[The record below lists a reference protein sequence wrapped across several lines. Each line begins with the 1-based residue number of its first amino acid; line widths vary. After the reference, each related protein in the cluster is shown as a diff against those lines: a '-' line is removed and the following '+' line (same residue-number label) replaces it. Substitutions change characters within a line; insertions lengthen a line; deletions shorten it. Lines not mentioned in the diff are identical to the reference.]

1 MSDAANRGS
10 DRNKTQMFQSQTQS
24 TPGGESNAAEKAA
37 PPPTSLLANYPA
49 SDAAY
54 DELLTDDGRL
64 RPHFSKLIGALEEYS
79 GLELPRRADTCNRLV
94 HEQGITYNVYGDPR
108 GMERP
113 WQLDPIPFIIA
124 PEEWATLEAG
134 LVQRATLLNRILA
147 DCYGAQKLIHTHW
160 LSPALVFAQP
170 DFLRPCHGMR
180 VANDTYLNFYA
191 ADLARSPDGRWWV
204 ISDRTQIPTG
214 VGYAL
219 ANRLATSRILPEAF
233 RDNHV
238 HRLAGFFREVQNA
251 LSQLA
256 PRQQDKARVVMLTP
270 GPHNETYFEQA
281 YLARYLGYML
291 VEGQDL
297 TVRDNHVFL
306 KTLSGLERVD
316 VILRRVDDDFCDP
329 LELRNDSILGVPGL
343 VEAVRAGNVTMA
355 NALGSGVVQ
364 SPAFMSFLP
373 GLCEHILGE
382 PLQLPSVATWWC
394 GQETAREYVLE
405 HLDELV
411 LKPAFRSH
419 LRMPDP
425 DKPRTEEE
433 SAALRRHIEFDP
445 DLFVAQERVE
455 FSTAPAWDGRELVPK
470 PVGLRVF
477 LVATPDGYRVMPG
490 GLTRVSP
497 DSGGKFISMQRG
509 GSSKDTW
516 ITSAT
521 PVDEDTLLHA
531 PGKNLEL
538 RRTGNNLPSRL
549 ADNFFWLGRYSER
562 ADATARLLR
571 TSLQRFN
578 PERAGGALSIVVPL
592 LQTLQT
598 QGQLPGI
605 LDKPEL
611 RQNSEA
617 FEAELLGA
625 IFDPAR
631 VGSLRQI
638 ADRLQQ
644 LAMLVRDRTSNDMW
658 RVLSQLNERL
668 GGCDAS
674 SQSVAATPPSR
685 ELETKSLNLS
695 AQAGDEASP
704 SLFATGASPPRLV
717 MLSGDAVGVLNQTLI
732 GLAAFHG
739 LARENMTR
747 AQAWRFIDMGL
758 RLERAVYLCTL
769 LDATLQRPE
778 SENPSVLEAILE
790 VVDSSITFRS
800 RYNLL
805 ATVPAVFDLVL
816 LDDKNPRSVLFQI
829 NQLAKHFHH
838 LPQER
843 EDSPGS
849 GKNLLS
855 ECLARLER
863 MDARELAT
871 KPEAWPKTE
880 LCKTIRQT
888 LRDLPKISDTIAA
901 SYFAHSTISRTGRGG
916 KV

>member
-1 MSDAANRGS
+1 
-10 DRNKTQMFQSQTQS
+10 MFQSQTQS
-24 TPGGESNAAEKAA
+24 ASAKLSPGDNNAPASQ
-37 PPPTSLLANYPA
+37 PLLAGYRSNEL
-49 SDAAY
+49 AY
-54 DELLTDDGRL
+54 DELLTDPGNP
-64 RPHFSKLIGALEEYS
+64 RPHYQKLLGTLEEFS
-79 GLELPRRADTCNRLV
+79 VPELKRRSDTCQRLV
-94 HEQGITYNVYGDPR
+94 YEQGITYNVYGDPR

-113 WQLDPIPFIIA
+113 WQLDAIPFIIA
-124 PEEWATLEAG
+124 PDEWQELEAG
-134 LVQRATLLNRILA
+134 LIQRATLLNKILV
-147 DCYGAQKLIHTHW
+147 DCYGHQELIHTRW

-170 DFLRPCHGMR
+170 DFLRPCHGVR
-180 VANDTYLNFYA
+180 VANDTYLHVYA

-204 ISDRTQIPTG
+204 MSDRTQIPTG
-214 VGYAL
+214 AGYAL
-219 ANRLATSRILPEAF
+219 ANRLATSRILPEPF

-238 HRLAGFFREVQNA
+238 HRLAGFFREVQNS
-251 LSQLA
+251 LSQFS
-256 PRQQDKARVVMLTP
+256 PRPQDKARVVMLTP

-281 YLARYLGYML
+281 YLARYLGYTL

-297 TVRDNHVFL
+297 TVRDNQVFL

-343 VEAVRAGNVTMA
+343 VEAVRAGNVTIA

-373 GLCEHILGE
+373 GLCQHLLDQELR
-382 PLQLPSVATWWC
+382 LPSVATWWC
-394 GQETAREYVLE
+394 GQKTARKYVLE
-405 HLDELV
+405 HLDKLV
-411 LKPAFRSH
+411 VKSAFWSR
-419 LRMPDP
+419 LTTPDP
-425 DKPRTEEE
+425 DKPLSEKERD
-433 SAALRRHIEFDP
+433 ALKRQIEFDP

-455 FSTAPAWDGRELVPK
+455 LSTAPAWSDDKLTPR

-477 LVATPDGYRVMPG
+477 VVATPGGYRVMPG
-490 GLTRVSP
+490 GLTRVAP
-497 DSGGKFISMQRG
+497 DSSGRFISMQTG

-516 ITSAT
+516 ITSDV
-521 PVDEDTLLHA
+521 PVEEDSLLHL
-531 PGKNLEL
+531 PGKNIEL

-578 PERAGGALSIVVPL
+578 PERAGGTLSVIVPL

-631 VGSLRQI
+631 SGSLRQI

-644 LAMLVRDRTSNDMW
+644 LAMLVRDRTSSDMW
-658 RVLSQLNERL
+658 RVLSQLNDRL
-668 GGCDAS
+668 
-674 SQSVAATPPSR
+674 ATP
-685 ELETKSLNLS
+685 T
-695 AQAGDEASP
+695 AS
-704 SLFATGASPPRLV
+704 LV
-717 MLSGDAVGVLNQTLI
+717 MLTGDAVGVLNQTLV

-769 LDATLQRPE
+769 LEATLQRPE

-790 VVDSSITFRS
+790 VVDSSITFKS

-829 NQLAKHFHH
+829 NQLAKHFRH

-843 EDSPGS
+843 EVATDT
-849 GKNLLS
+849 GKNVLA

-863 MDARELAT
+863 MDARELAN
-871 KPEAWPKTE
+871 KPETWINSD
-880 LCKTIRQT
+880 LSKTIRQT
-888 LRDLPKISDTIAA
+888 LRDLPKISDAIAA
-901 SYFAHSTISRTGRGG
+901 SYFAHSAISRTGRE
-916 KV
+916 VLP

>member
-1 MSDAANRGS
+1 MDDASVAEPAKKIAGLL
-10 DRNKTQMFQSQTQS
+10 DQYQ
-24 TPGGESNAAEKAA
+24 PG
-37 PPPTSLLANYPA
+37 P
-49 SDAAY
+49 DVF
-54 DELLTDDGRL
+54 DELLGKDREV
-64 RPHFSKLIGALEEYS
+64 RPHYAKLFKLLEEFS
-79 GLELPRRADTCNRLV
+79 APELQRRSDTCQRLV

-134 LVQRATLLNRILA
+134 LVQRATLLNKILA
-147 DCYGAQKLIHTHW
+147 DCYGKQELIHTRW

-170 DFLRPCHGMR
+170 DFLRPCHGVR
-180 VANDTYLNFYA
+180 VVNDTYLHFYA

-204 ISDRTQIPTG
+204 TSDRTQIPTG
-214 VGYAL
+214 AGYAL
-219 ANRLATSRILPEAF
+219 ANRLATSRILPEPF

-238 HRLAGFFREVQNA
+238 HRLAGFFRDVRNS
-251 LSQLA
+251 LSRLA
-256 PRQQDKARVVMLTP
+256 PRQDKARVVMLSP

-297 TVRDNHVFL
+297 TVRDNQVFL

-343 VEAVRAGNVTMA
+343 VEAIRAGNVTMA

-382 PLQLPSVATWWC
+382 ALKLPSVATWWC
-394 GQETAREYVLE
+394 GQESARQYVLE
-405 HLDELV
+405 HLNELIV
-411 LKPAFRSH
+411 KPAFRSH
-419 LRMPDP
+419 LRAPDP
-425 DKPRTEEE
+425 DKPLSADER
-433 SAALRRHIEFDP
+433 AALKRHIDFDP
-445 DLFVAQERVE
+445 DLFVAQERIAL
-455 FSTAPAWDGRELVPK
+455 SAAPAWEQRGLVPK
-470 PVGLRVF
+470 PIGLRAFV
-477 LVATPDGYRVMPG
+477 VATPDGYRVMPG

-497 DSGGKFISMQRG
+497 DSGGRFVSMQRG

-516 ITSAT
+516 ITSST
-521 PVDEDTLLHA
+521 PVEGDTLLFGL
-531 PGKNLEL
+531 GKNIEL

-549 ADNFFWLGRYSER
+549 ADNFFWLGRYTER

-578 PERAGGALSIVVPL
+578 PERAGGALPVIVPL
-592 LQTLQT
+592 LETLQI
-598 QGQLPGI
+598 QGQLPDI
-605 LDKPEL
+605 LQKPEL

-617 FEAELLGA
+617 FEAELLAA
-625 IFDPAR
+625 IFDASR
-631 VGSLRQI
+631 SGSLRQI
-638 ADRLQQ
+638 ADQLQR
-644 LAMLVRDRTSNDMW
+644 LAMVVRDRTSNDMW
-658 RVLSQLNERL
+658 RVLSQLNDRL
-668 GGCDAS
+668 
-674 SQSVAATPPSR
+674 ATPTAR
-685 ELETKSLNLS
+685 M
-695 AQAGDEASP
+695 
-704 SLFATGASPPRLV
+704 V
-717 MLSGDAVGVLNQTLI
+717 MLAGDAVAILSQTLM

-758 RLERAVYLCTL
+758 RLERAIYLCTL
-769 LDATLQRPE
+769 LDATLRRPE

-816 LDDKNPRSVLFQI
+816 LDDKNPRSVLFQLD
-829 NQLAKHFHH
+829 QLAKHFRH
-838 LPQER
+838 LPQEH
-843 EDSPGS
+843 ESAPDS
-849 GKNLLS
+849 GKNLIQ
-855 ECLARLER
+855 ECAARLNR
-863 MDARELAT
+863 TDARELAI
-871 KPEAWPKTE
+871 KPETWPETE
-880 LCKTIRQT
+880 LHKTIRQT
-888 LRDLPKISDTIAA
+888 LRDLPKVSDAIAA
-901 SYFAHSTISRTGRGG
+901 NYFAHSAISRTGRGG
-916 KV
+916 DA